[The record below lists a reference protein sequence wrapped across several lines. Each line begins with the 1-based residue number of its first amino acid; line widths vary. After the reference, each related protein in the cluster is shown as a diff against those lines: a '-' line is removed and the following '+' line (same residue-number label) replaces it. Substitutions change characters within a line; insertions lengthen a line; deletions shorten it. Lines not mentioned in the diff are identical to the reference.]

1 MPMIE
6 LLATI
11 ADTIGLDGFAFVKA
25 PEMGA
30 ILEKAGLTGW

>member
-25 PEMGA
+25 H
-30 ILEKAGLTGW
+30 LYRRCQ